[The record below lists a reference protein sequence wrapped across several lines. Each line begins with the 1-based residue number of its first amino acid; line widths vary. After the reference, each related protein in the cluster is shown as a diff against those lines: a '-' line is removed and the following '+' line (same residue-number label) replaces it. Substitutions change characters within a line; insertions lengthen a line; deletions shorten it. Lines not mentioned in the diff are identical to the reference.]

1 MRPDKEDMARLWDM
15 LDAAQTAI
23 QFTRNMQ
30 FEDFLANRL
39 VRNAVERNLEIIGE
53 AARCVSQPFR
63 DAHHEIPWRPIIAL
77 RNVLAHE
84 YGEIRYE
91 RLWSANCKKSASK
104 NRRKPPPNVQPIKV
118 RQDARLPCVAP
129 AK

>member
-15 LDAAQTAI
+15 LDAARAAK
-23 QFTRNMQ
+23 QFTGEMR
-30 FEDFLANRL
+30 FEDFLSNRM

-53 AARCVSQPFR
+53 AAKCVSQACR
-63 DAHHEIPWRPIIAL
+63 DAHPAIPWRAIIAL

-91 RLWSANCKKSASK
+91 RLWLLCTRQLGVLIGQLEDMGAKA
-104 NRRKPPPNVQPIKV
+104 PPGSE
-118 RQDARLPCVAP
+118 C
-129 AK
+129 